1 MNEKVLETEQKNL
14 GFVQGLINNELSK
27 LSSSIQ
33 KRRDEI
39 KSMLEY
45 ISSNNLDA
53 GELKQA
59 YAYINK
65 NDKSA
70 SELENEKSFFQKV
83 LPKPFFARICF
94 SQDSIKRDFY
104 VGLKGV
110 KKDNFP
116 YVIDWRTPVASLLYF
131 SSLGKTSYIAPIG
144 KIEVDLTLKR
154 QFRLKPNKIEY
165 YVDTNTKIDDN
176 FLQEILSQNTSSY
189 MHNIVQTIQ
198 SEQNEIIRKSPS
210 QTVIIDGIAG
220 SGKTSIA
227 MHRISYILFCNRG
240 EITSQNIMVISP
252 NRLFSKYIGELLP
265 ELGEENVLACPIT
278 WVFGEIG
285 LTPKEF
291 ASKLDMIEQQFSSEK
306 RRKEIDIKYS
316 IKFFDEVNDFLEK
329 FDITP
334 YITMALEKCNIS
346 IPKEIFASLNLKPSS
361 DIKTRIENTLHM
373 ALVKN
378 FPKILDKDLQK
389 IQNKVLGYL
398 KSLDTNTLISKL
410 YEQKDF
416 HYNEKMPAYE
426 DVSIYCYLNYKLNGV
441 KKNYY
446 IKHIFV
452 DEMQDY
458 DCFSIY
464 LLREIYPNAV
474 MTLAGDF
481 NQNLLSCQSNLEMLT
496 RIFPTT
502 KVDHLDI
509 SYRST
514 QEIIEFSQKIIDGN
528 HNSHLVRHGEK
539 PQVLNFKD
547 DDEFVNFVN
556 NLCEKYKND
565 KIAIITKTLSQA
577 KQTKKMFSDFT
588 LIEDEKNDSLLTSN
602 KIITTTFLSKG
613 LEYDRVIIKD
623 ASQSNYNTKLDKQNL
638 YVACTRALHGL
649 YVTYSGKLTNF
660 IPI

>member
-1 MNEKVLETEQKNL
+1 MDEKVLETEQKNL
-14 GFVQGLINNELSK
+14 GFVQGLINNELTK

-45 ISSNNLDA
+45 ISSNNLDDA
-53 GELKQA
+53 ELKQA

-70 SELENEKSFFQKV
+70 SELENEKSFFQRI

-94 SQDSIKRDFY
+94 SQNSQSRDFY
-104 VGLKGV
+104 IGLKGV

-144 KIEVDLTLKR
+144 EIEVDLTLKR

-265 ELGEENVLACPIT
+265 ELGEENVLACPMLF
-278 WVFGEIG
+278 VLGEVN

-291 ASKLDMIEQQFSSEK
+291 GSKLDMIEQQFTSED
-306 RRKEIDIKYS
+306 RRKEIDVKYS

-329 FDITP
+329 FDIVP
-334 YITMALEKCNIS
+334 YICDALEKCNIS
-346 IPKEIFASLNLKPSS
+346 IPKEIFSSLNLKPTS
-361 DIKTRIENTLHM
+361 DIKTRLENTVHM

-378 FPKILDKDLQK
+378 FPKILEKDLQK
-389 IQNKVLGYL
+389 MQNSVLNCL
-398 KSLDTNTLISKL
+398 KNFDPKLLMDAL
-410 YEQKDF
+410 YEQKKL
-416 HYNEKMPAYE
+416 HHNEKILEYE
-426 DVSIYCYLNYKLNGV
+426 DVPVYCYLNYKLNGA
-441 KKNYY
+441 KKNYD

-502 KVDHLDI
+502 NVDHLDI

-556 NLCEKYKND
+556 NLCEKYNND

-577 KQTKKMFSDFT
+577 KQTKKLFSDFT
-588 LIEDEKNDSLLTSN
+588 LIKEKKNDSLLTSN

>member
-14 GFVQGLINNELSK
+14 VFVQGLINNELTK

-45 ISSNNLDA
+45 ISSNNLDDA
-53 GELKQA
+53 ELKQA

-70 SELENEKSFFQKV
+70 SELENEKSFFQRI

-94 SQDSIKRDFY
+94 SQNSQSRDFY
-104 VGLKGV
+104 IGLKGV

-144 KIEVDLTLKR
+144 EIEVDLTLKR

-198 SEQNEIIRKSPS
+198 SEQNVIIRKPPS
-210 QTVIIDGIAG
+210 ESVIIDGIAG

-227 MHRISYILFCNRG
+227 MHRISYILFSNRG

-502 KVDHLDI
+502 NVDHLDI

-556 NLCEKYKND
+556 NLCEKYNND

-577 KQTKKMFSDFT
+577 KQTKKLFSDFT

>member
-1 MNEKVLETEQKNL
+1 MDEKVLETEQKNL
-14 GFVQGLINNELSK
+14 GFVQGLINNELTK

-45 ISSNNLDA
+45 ISSNNLDDA
-53 GELKQA
+53 ELKQA

-70 SELENEKSFFQKV
+70 SELENEKSFFQRI

-94 SQDSIKRDFY
+94 SQNSQSRDFY
-104 VGLKGV
+104 IGLKGV

-144 KIEVDLTLKR
+144 EIEVDLTLKR

-265 ELGEENVLACPIT
+265 ELGEENVLACPT
-278 WVFGEIG
+278 LFVLGEVN

-291 ASKLDMIEQQFSSEK
+291 GSKLDMIEQQFTSED
-306 RRKEIDIKYS
+306 RRKEIDVKYS

-329 FDITP
+329 FDIVP
-334 YITMALEKCNIS
+334 YICDALEKCNIS
-346 IPKEIFASLNLKPSS
+346 IPKEIFSSLNLKPTS
-361 DIKTRIENTLHM
+361 DIKTRLENTVHM

-378 FPKILDKDLQK
+378 FPKILEKDLQK
-389 IQNKVLGYL
+389 MQNSVLNCL
-398 KSLDTNTLISKL
+398 KNFDPKLLMDAL
-410 YEQKDF
+410 YEQKKL
-416 HYNEKMPAYE
+416 HHNEKILEYE
-426 DVSIYCYLNYKLNGV
+426 DVPVYCYLNYKLNGA
-441 KKNYY
+441 KKNYD

-502 KVDHLDI
+502 NVDHLDI

-556 NLCEKYKND
+556 NLCEKYNND

-577 KQTKKMFSDFT
+577 
-588 LIEDEKNDSLLTSN
+588 KNDSLLTSN

>member
-1 MNEKVLETEQKNL
+1 MDEKVLETEQKNL
-14 GFVQGLINNELSK
+14 VFVQGLINNDITTLT
-27 LSSSIQ
+27 SSIQ

-59 YAYINK
+59 YSYINK

-70 SELENEKSFFQKV
+70 SELEKEKSFFQKV

-131 SSLGKTSYIAPIG
+131 SSLGKTSYLAPMGEIF
-144 KIEVDLTLKR
+144 VDLTLKR
-154 QFRLKPNKIEY
+154 QFRLKPNQIVY
-165 YVDTNTKIDDN
+165 YVDTDTKIDDN
-176 FLQEILSQNTSSY
+176 FLQEMLSQNTSSY

-227 MHRISYILFCNRG
+227 MHRISYILFSNRG

-577 KQTKKMFSDFT
+577 KQTKKLFSDFT